1 MRKSFFMI
9 KNSEI
14 NSISGLIFKVIMG
27 RATQDECGRLNTWR
41 KELPENELLYRK
53 LTDNL
58 NIKSEYSRLK
68 MIDPESAMNNMK
80 ARIASDKLNQ
90 FKRIIPRL
98 SAAAA
103 ILIFFISALVMLDG
117 TIYNFFGS
125 GSKGNEQQI
134 KHGEVKAVLTLGNG
148 KSIALDD
155 TKAVIKEGSTLISKS
170 DNGSLSYKGIE
181 LKQQEKLKF
190 NDLQIPRGGEF
201 SIVLEDGT
209 KVWLNAE
216 SKLRYPVAFV
226 GDERKVYLE
235 GEAYFKVAKGS
246 KPFLVDVQ
254 GQVVKVYGTEFNISA
269 YPSGV
274 MVYTTLIEGKV
285 SVQAINGENN
295 IILEPGTQSVFNKNS
310 LEIALREV
318 NTEEVVSWRT
328 GMIVFEYQTFDQIM
342 QTLSRWYDFE
352 YQYTGK
358 DVSDLQYKGKI
369 PRYGDF
375 NEVLRVL
382 EECGGV
388 KLNVKGKMVT
398 IIGL

>member
-1 MRKSFFMI
+1 MI

-53 LTDNL
+53 LTNNL
-58 NIKSEYSRLK
+58 NLKSEYSRLK

-80 ARIASDKLNQ
+80 DRIASDKLNQ
-90 FKRIIPRL
+90 FKRIIPKIT
-98 SAAAA
+98 AAAA
-103 ILIFFISALVMLDG
+103 IIIFFISALVMLDG

>member
-1 MRKSFFMI
+1 MI

>member
-1 MRKSFFMI
+1 MI

-328 GMIVFEYQTFDQIM
+328 GMIVFEYQTF
-342 QTLSRWYDFE
+342 R
-352 YQYTGK
+352 
-358 DVSDLQYKGKI
+358 SDHANSFPL
-369 PRYGDF
+369 
-375 NEVLRVL
+375 V
-382 EECGGV
+382 
-388 KLNVKGKMVT
+388 
-398 IIGL
+398 